1 MDKKLKDEVTITR
14 KKFCEILTE
23 TIMGEAKGEDLDGEM
38 KVVTTLMTMKVGF
51 GLEKKIF
58 GEEE

>member
-14 KKFCEILTE
+14 KEFSKILTE
-23 TIMGEAKGEDLDGEM
+23 TILEEAKVEGLDGEM
-38 KVVTTLMTMKVGF
+38 KVVTSLITMKVGF
-51 GLEKKIF
+51 ELEKKIF